1 MLLRS
6 LRLLIATALV
16 GLTAAPAL
24 ALTIFQEDFDGY
36 TSFPSQ
42 NPSGD
47 FVNNGLPKPSEGADQ
62 TWYGVRFENSSQ
74 SVSSIDGDLFVQKCG
89 DFVGSNCHLASGS
102 GNKTPVGRFEDDAG
116 IMLKVSTVGFEN
128 VTLNFDW
135 RTFGAE
141 SGDRFRVG
149 YYAATSAIPLT
160 TIGGSGYANLSSG
173 TYAWSN
179 WTQLF
184 QGGATAPFQAG
195 PTLSLPGGVE
205 HLYVVFWLDNGEGDN
220 GKVDNV
226 IIQGDVVPEP
236 AAALLLLAPL
246 GWLIARRS
254 R

>member
-1 MLLRS
+1 MLHRLLRPAV
-6 LRLLIATALV
+6 LTALV
-16 GLTAAPAL
+16 ALTVAPAS
-24 ALTIFQEDFDGY
+24 AVTIFQEDFDGY

-47 FVNNGLPKPSEGADQ
+47 FVNNGLPKPSEGSDE
-62 TWYGVRFENSSQ
+62 TWYGIRFENSGE
-74 SVSSIDGDLFVQKCG
+74 SVSSIDNDLFVQKCG

-116 IMLKVSTVGFEN
+116 IMLKISTVGFEN

-141 SGDRFRVG
+141 STDRFRVG
-149 YYAATSAIPLT
+149 YYAAPSPIPLT
-160 TIGGSGYANLSSG
+160 TIGGSGYANLSAS
-173 TYAWSN
+173 YSWSST

-184 QGGATAPFQAG
+184 SGGATAPFQAG
-195 PTLSLPGGVE
+195 PTLNLPGGVE
-205 HLYVVFWLDNGEGDN
+205 HLYVVFWLDDGEGDN

-226 IIQGDVVPEP
+226 VIQGDVVPEP

-254 R
+254 H